1 MVTQLVKT
9 AEETSL
15 DLVEILY
22 KSISEHEMGPSKT
35 R

>member
-15 DLVEILY
+15 DLVEIPY
-22 KSISEHEMGPSKT
+22 KRISEHEMGPSKA